1 MPKVVKIIAR
11 IDFKT
16 VYQLE
21 LWLETLL
28 RDTYK
33 DFRDDDLSRGF
44 PASPKFTEFI
54 DYVA

>member
-16 VYQLE
+16 VCQLE

-28 RDTYK
+28 RDAYR

-44 PASPKFTEFI
+44 PASPEFAEFI